1 MGHIW
6 SNNNVIL
13 YKFEHKQP
21 NDRLYC
27 ARQIQQFDDTTYF
40 WVYNTYYVCLRE
52 GNIVH
57 PLPQTHP
64 LQKKNK

>member
-40 WVYNTYYVCLRE
+40 
-52 GNIVH
+52 
-57 PLPQTHP
+57 
-64 LQKKNK
+64 